1 MRLGILGPANRDLP
15 ALARA
20 AQLLLDEVQVDQII
34 YLSDDGALD
43 LVAKAWAYRLV
54 DANPSEDL
62 LYARAAVRCARATPE
77 AIDAYV
83 AAERAR
89 SRLRA
94 LTSIPSRQL
103 RSIELVDG
111 RVAVF
116 VYDKGILDQDDIA
129 AASLLVFGRSQE
141 PTMKR
146 IGSRMFVSP
155 GPIGAPGGGMAV
167 LEEVPSG
174 GVRVEIRNASGAVTA
189 EDMLGGGPSLP
200 GVKMRVQDGKSSG

>member
-15 ALARA
+15 ALGRA
-20 AQLLLDEVQVDQII
+20 ARLLLDEVEVDKLI

-43 LVAKAWAYRLV
+43 LVAKAWGYRLV
-54 DANPSEDL
+54 DANPGEDFTF
-62 LYARAAVRCARATPE
+62 ARAALRCARATPE
-77 AIDAYV
+77 EIDAFV
-83 AAERAR
+83 AAERTR
-89 SRLRA
+89 LGLRA

-103 RSIELVDG
+103 RSIELLDG

-129 AASLLVFGRSQE
+129 AASLLVYGRSQE

-146 IGSRMFVSP
+146 IGSRMFLSP
-155 GPIGAPGGGMAV
+155 GPIGAPGGGMGV

-174 GVRVEIRNASGAVTA
+174 GVRVEIRNTSGAVTA
-189 EDMLGGGPSLP
+189 EDVLGGGPSLP
-200 GVKMRVQDGKSSG
+200 GIKMRVQDGKSSG